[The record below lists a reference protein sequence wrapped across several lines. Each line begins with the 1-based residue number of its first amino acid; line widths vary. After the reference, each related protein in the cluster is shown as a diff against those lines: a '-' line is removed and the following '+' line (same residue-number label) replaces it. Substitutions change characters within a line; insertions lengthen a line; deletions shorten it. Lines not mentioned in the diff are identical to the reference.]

1 MWMIHKLISK
11 LESFIFP
18 KSCFA
23 CKKKGESV
31 CTPCL
36 QKCRKSLDTPA
47 PFIKSVYS
55 FRDPI
60 IKKIIHAIKYYHRR
74 DLIEPLTEALIL
86 ELKAISYQQQVDGYI
101 LIPIPMPLVRKYM
114 RGYNHAECIATIL
127 GKKCDVHVDKTILT
141 RILSPKRQV
150 RTKNRNERLK
160 NQHNSFK
167 VVKNVS
173 GVNIVLVDDVTTTG
187 GTLIE
192 ARRVLLQAGARSV
205 VALTLAH

>member
-1 MWMIHKLISK
+1 MILK

-18 KSCFA
+18 KSCFT
-23 CKKKGESV
+23 CKKGGV
-31 CTPCL
+31 TLCTDCL
-36 QKCRKSLDTPA
+36 QKCRKSFDTPS

-55 FRDPI
+55 FRDPV

-74 DLIEPLTEALIL
+74 DLIEPLTDALVL
-86 ELKAISYQQQVDGYI
+86 EIQKANGYK
-101 LIPIPMPLVRKYM
+101 LITNGWTLVPIPMPIMRKYI

-127 GKKCDVHVDKTILT
+127 GKKCNMRMENTILT

-150 RTKNRNERLK
+150 ITRSRNERLK

-173 GVNIVLVDDVTTTG
+173 GANIILVDDVTTTG
-187 GTLIE
+187 STLIE

-205 VALTLAH
+205 VALTIAH